1 MPGGARLEL
10 PASLESPR
18 SARRFVTDQ
27 LGAWGYRSLAAD
39 AALLTSELVA
49 NAVRHATEPY
59 AVEVVDLLDG
69 VLVTV
74 EDSDDELPAPR
85 HPAPESD
92 GGRGLAIV
100 ESVAA
105 AWGARAAPA
114 RGKFIW
120 FRLSTSPG

>member
-1 MPGGARLEL
+1 MTGSARLEL
-10 PASLESPR
+10 PAAPESPR

-49 NAVRHATEPY
+49 NAVRYATEPY
-59 AVEVVDLLDG
+59 AVEVVDLQDG
-69 VLVTV
+69 VLVAV
-74 EDSDDELPAPR
+74 EDADHELPVR
-85 HPAPESD
+85 QHPGPESA

-105 AWGARAAPA
+105 AWGARDVPA
-114 RGKFIW
+114 SGKLVW
-120 FRLSTSPG
+120 FRLAATPD